1 MIYPHRVVVSVL
13 CAAIGSALLLSACSS
28 TQSMANLSETG
39 AGIMFPVDEQ
49 TADQILAS
57 AMSRQFSGS
66 PISRV
71 TLPNPGYQTT
81 IRFLLDSHTVVAY
94 MIPVSSLSTEGE
106 MIEGFYFEVSN
117 SGTMPISGGNN
128 ADQLYDLIIEYAERE
143 ADPLPITR

>member
-1 MIYPHRVVVSVL
+1 
-13 CAAIGSALLLSACSS
+13 
-28 TQSMANLSETG
+28 
-39 AGIMFPVDEQ
+39 
-49 TADQILAS
+49 
-57 AMSRQFSGS
+57 
-66 PISRV
+66 
-71 TLPNPGYQTT
+71 
-81 IRFLLDSHTVVAY
+81 